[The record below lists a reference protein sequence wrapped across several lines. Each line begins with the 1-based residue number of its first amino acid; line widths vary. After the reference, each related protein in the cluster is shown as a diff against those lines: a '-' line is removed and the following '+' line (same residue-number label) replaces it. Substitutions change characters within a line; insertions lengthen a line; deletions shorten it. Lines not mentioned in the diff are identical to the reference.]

1 MRKPQVYSLALV
13 AAVAV
18 GLAACGDDS
27 SDFSA
32 RPEKLPDNAVL
43 SIDDLSNCTA
53 KKAGSLEFVKDTPY
67 VCVESGDKFRWE
79 KVSQTEDEPE
89 DFKVCN
95 QGREGQYALASKE
108 DILYTCSDEEWIPV
122 ESGDVSS
129 SSGKEANSSSSKP
142 KSSDSGKDVE
152 SSGSESSSSAKDASS
167 NSESSSSG
175 KSSSSGPSTSSGTF
189 EQSSS
194 SSVSSSS
201 AASSS
206 GTSSSEVRS
215 SSSIPSSFSV
225 GDDRSV
231 YDAKNNTLTDYR
243 DGQVYRTVT
252 IGEQTWMAE
261 NLNFAYLVASDS
273 LDSTSFCYNNDPSR
287 CSKYGR
293 LYIWS
298 AAMDSAAIFSDD
310 SKGCGYGTRCFL
322 TSTVRGACPKDWHL
336 STQSEWFK
344 LIALVGDESEAGR
357 LLKSTEGWFI
367 DKEGTDAY
375 EFSVLPAGR
384 SSMGVASRVAY
395 TERSSQAY
403 FWTATECGSGND
415 AYGISFYS
423 ADIVMKNY
431 SFFKYEGYSVR
442 CVKDVVPSSSSAT
455 PKSSSRMVIE
465 SSSSVNQAV
474 VDPSTV
480 VTGTMTDER
489 DGQTYGTVT
498 IGEQTW
504 MAENLKFSYK
514 ADPDSRD
521 SSNFCFSHSGDC
533 IKYGRYYTWA
543 SAMDS
548 AGVWSSDGKGCGI
561 KELCTPTLPVQGVCP
576 SGWHLP
582 SNYDWQVFLRAV
594 GGSPRKV
601 SVSLYWKSEF
611 GTNEYRFY
619 ARPGGLLSGDRTYMF
634 EGSGAYFW
642 SSAGFYLHIDVGNT
656 MFLYQSDG
664 KENVAYNVRCIKD

>member
-1 MRKPQVYSLALV
+1 MLADFRKLPVYFSFV
-13 AAVAV
+13 VMAAVAV

-27 SDFSA
+27 SDFS
-32 RPEKLPDNAVL
+32 PHPDAGDAVL
-43 SIDDLSNCTA
+43 SFDDLSNCTA
-53 KKAGSLEFVKDTPY
+53 KKAGALEFVKDTPY
-67 VCVESGDKFRWE
+67 VCVESDGKFRWE

-95 QGREGQYALASKE
+95 QKREGQYALSSSE
-108 DILYTCSDEEWIPV
+108 NILYVCSDEEWTPLIQIN
-122 ESGDVSS
+122 DDASS

-152 SSGSESSSSAKDASS
+152 SSSSESSSSAKDASS

-175 KSSSSGPSTSSGTF
+175 KSSSSGGT
-189 EQSSS
+189 S

-336 STQSEWFK
+336 STQREWFK

-357 LLKSTEGWFI
+357 LLKSTEGWFV

-465 SSSSVNQAV
+465 SSSSVNQAL

-504 MAENLKFSYK
+504 MAQNLKFAYMV
-514 ADPDSRD
+514 DTNPRD
-521 SSNFCFSHSGDC
+521 SSSLCYKNGLDKSCLD
-533 IKYGRYYTWA
+533 YGRYYTWA

>member
-1 MRKPQVYSLALV
+1 MRKLQVYSVAFV
-13 AAVAV
+13 AAL
-18 GLAACGDDS
+18 GLAACGDDD

-32 RPEKLPDNAVL
+32 LPEKQPDNSVS

-53 KKAGSLEFVKDTPY
+53 KKAGELEFVKDTPY
-67 VCVESGDKFRWE
+67 VCTESDGKYKWIQ
-79 KVSQTEDEPE
+79 VSQTEDEPE

-95 QGREGQYALASKE
+95 QKREGQYALASEE
-108 DILYTCSDEEWIPV
+108 DVLYACSDEEWIPV
-122 ESGDVSS
+122 
-129 SSGKEANSSSSKP
+129 
-142 KSSDSGKDVE
+142 
-152 SSGSESSSSAKDASS
+152 GSV
-167 NSESSSSG
+167 SSSSG
-175 KSSSSGPSTSSGTF
+175 KSSSSSKNSSESKSSDSGKDEKSSGG
-189 EQSSS
+189 ESSSSVSSSSAKSSSSGKSSSSVASSSSESKSSDSGKDAESS

-231 YDAKNNTLTDYR
+231 YDAQNNTLTDYR

-310 SKGCGYGTRCFL
+310 SKGCGNGKRCHL

-395 TERSSQAY
+395 TDRSSQAY
-403 FWTATECGSGND
+403 FWTATECGSGDD

-423 ADIVMKNY
+423 TDVVMKNY

-442 CVKDVVPSSSSAT
+442 CVKD
-455 PKSSSRMVIE
+455 
-465 SSSSVNQAV
+465 
-474 VDPSTV
+474 
-480 VTGTMTDER
+480 
-489 DGQTYGTVT
+489 
-498 IGEQTW
+498 
-504 MAENLKFSYK
+504 
-514 ADPDSRD
+514 
-521 SSNFCFSHSGDC
+521 
-533 IKYGRYYTWA
+533 
-543 SAMDS
+543 
-548 AGVWSSDGKGCGI
+548 
-561 KELCTPTLPVQGVCP
+561 
-576 SGWHLP
+576 
-582 SNYDWQVFLRAV
+582 
-594 GGSPRKV
+594 
-601 SVSLYWKSEF
+601 
-611 GTNEYRFY
+611 
-619 ARPGGLLSGDRTYMF
+619 
-634 EGSGAYFW
+634 
-642 SSAGFYLHIDVGNT
+642 
-656 MFLYQSDG
+656 
-664 KENVAYNVRCIKD
+664 

>member
-18 GLAACGDDS
+18 GLAGCGDDS

-43 SIDDLSNCTA
+43 SFDDLSNCTA
-53 KKAGSLEFVKDTPY
+53 KKAGALEFVKDTPY
-67 VCVESGDKFRWE
+67 VCVESDGKFKWE

-95 QGREGQYALASKE
+95 QNREGQYALASKE

-201 AASSS
+201 ATSSS

-293 LYIWS
+293 LYTWA
-298 AAMDSAAIFSDD
+298 AAMDSAAIFSDN
-310 SKGCGYGTRCFL
+310 SKGCGYGTRCYP
-322 TSTVRGACPKDWHL
+322 TYPVRGVCPKGWHL

-357 LLKSTEGWFI
+357 LLKSTESWRT
-367 DKEGTDAY
+367 DYAGTDAY

-395 TERSSQAY
+395 TDWFDQAY

-423 ADIVMKNY
+423 TDIVMKNY
-431 SFFKYEGYSVR
+431 LFFKYDGYSVR
-442 CVKDVVPSSSSAT
+442 CVKD
-455 PKSSSRMVIE
+455 
-465 SSSSVNQAV
+465 
-474 VDPSTV
+474 
-480 VTGTMTDER
+480 
-489 DGQTYGTVT
+489 
-498 IGEQTW
+498 
-504 MAENLKFSYK
+504 
-514 ADPDSRD
+514 
-521 SSNFCFSHSGDC
+521 
-533 IKYGRYYTWA
+533 
-543 SAMDS
+543 
-548 AGVWSSDGKGCGI
+548 
-561 KELCTPTLPVQGVCP
+561 
-576 SGWHLP
+576 
-582 SNYDWQVFLRAV
+582 
-594 GGSPRKV
+594 
-601 SVSLYWKSEF
+601 
-611 GTNEYRFY
+611 
-619 ARPGGLLSGDRTYMF
+619 
-634 EGSGAYFW
+634 
-642 SSAGFYLHIDVGNT
+642 
-656 MFLYQSDG
+656 
-664 KENVAYNVRCIKD
+664 

>member
-18 GLAACGDDS
+18 GLAGCGDDS

-95 QGREGQYALASKE
+95 QKREGQYALASKE

-129 SSGKEANSSSSKP
+129 SRGKEADSSSSKP

-152 SSGSESSSSAKDASS
+152 SSGSVSSSG
-167 NSESSSSG
+167 G

-215 SSSIPSSFSV
+215 SSSTPSSFSV

-252 IGEQTWMAE
+252 IGEQTWMAQ
-261 NLNFAYLVASDS
+261 NLNYAYLVASDS

-310 SKGCGYGTRCFL
+310 SKGCGNGKRCHL

-384 SSMGVASRVAY
+384 SSIGVASRVAY
-395 TERSSQAY
+395 ADRSSQAY

-423 ADIVMKNY
+423 TDVVMKNY

-480 VTGTMTDER
+480 VIGSMTDER

-521 SSNFCFSHSGDC
+521 SSSFCFSHSGDC

-619 ARPGGLLSGDRTYMF
+619 ARPGGFLSGDRTYMF
-634 EGSGAYFW
+634 ESSGAYFW
-642 SSAGFYLHIDVGNT
+642 SSAGLYLHIDVGNT

>member
-1 MRKPQVYSLALV
+1 MRKLQVYSVAFV
-13 AAVAV
+13 AAL
-18 GLAACGDDS
+18 GLAACGDDD

-32 RPEKLPDNAVL
+32 LPEKQPDNAL
-43 SIDDLSNCTA
+43 TSIDDLSNCTS
-53 KKAGSLEFVKDTPY
+53 KKEGDLEFVKDTPY
-67 VCVESGDKFRWE
+67 VCAESDGKYKWIQ
-79 KVSQTEDEPE
+79 VSQMEEEPE

-95 QGREGQYALASKE
+95 QNREGQYALASKE

-167 NSESSSSG
+167 SSVSSSSG
-175 KSSSSGPSTSSGTF
+175 KSSSSGPTTSSGTF

-206 GTSSSEVRS
+206 GTSSSEERS
-215 SSSIPSSFSV
+215 SSSIPSSFSE

-231 YDAKNNTLTDYR
+231 YDAQNNTLTDYR

-261 NLNFAYLVASDS
+261 NLNYAYLVASDS
-273 LDSTSFCYNNDPSR
+273 LDSISVCYKGDSSY
-287 CSKYGR
+287 CSWYGR
-293 LYIWS
+293 LYTWA
-298 AAMDSAAIFSDD
+298 AAMDSAAIFSDNG
-310 SKGCGYGTRCFL
+310 KGCGNGKRCYP
-322 TSTVRGACPKDWHL
+322 TYPVRGACPKDWHL
-336 STQSEWFK
+336 PTQYEWTR
-344 LIALVGDESEAGR
+344 LIEEVGDESEAGR
-357 LLKSTEGWFI
+357 LLKSTKSWFM
-367 DKEGTDAY
+367 DEEGTDAY
-375 EFSVLPAGR
+375 EFSVLPAGMWTPAGKQINGWYDNITR
-384 SSMGVASRVAY
+384 F
-395 TERSSQAY
+395 AY
-403 FWTATECGSGND
+403 FWTATERSSGDD
-415 AYGISFYS
+415 AYRISFYS
-423 ADIVMKNY
+423 ADIVMNNDF
-431 SFFKYEGYSVR
+431 FFKYQGYSVR
-442 CVKDVVPSSSSAT
+442 CVKDVPPSSSSAT

-480 VTGTMTDER
+480 VIGSMTDER

-521 SSNFCFSHSGDC
+521 SSSFCFSHSGDC

-619 ARPGGLLSGDRTYMF
+619 ARPGGFLSGDRTYMF
-634 EGSGAYFW
+634 ESSGAYFW

>member
-67 VCVESGDKFRWE
+67 VCVESGDKFRRE

-95 QGREGQYALASKE
+95 QKREGQYALASKE

-122 ESGDVSS
+122 GGVSS
-129 SSGKEANSSSSKP
+129 SSGKSTSSSEKAGSSSSA
-142 KSSDSGKDVE
+142 KSSDSGKDAK
-152 SSGSESSSSAKDASS
+152 SSSESSSSV
-167 NSESSSSG
+167 SSSSG
-175 KSSSSGPSTSSGTF
+175 KSSSSGGT
-189 EQSSS
+189 S

-201 AASSS
+201 
-206 GTSSSEVRS
+206 EVCS
-215 SSSIPSSFSV
+215 SSSVPSSFSV

-322 TSTVRGACPKDWHL
+322 TSIVRGACPKDWHL

-357 LLKSTEGWFI
+357 LLKSTESWFT
-367 DKEGTDAY
+367 DEKGTDAY
-375 EFSVLPAGR
+375 EFSVHPAGR

-395 TERSSQAY
+395 TDWFDQAY
-403 FWTATECGSGND
+403 FWTATERGSGND

-431 SFFKYEGYSVR
+431 FFFKYEGYSVR
-442 CVKDVVPSSSSAT
+442 CVKD
-455 PKSSSRMVIE
+455 
-465 SSSSVNQAV
+465 
-474 VDPSTV
+474 
-480 VTGTMTDER
+480 
-489 DGQTYGTVT
+489 
-498 IGEQTW
+498 
-504 MAENLKFSYK
+504 
-514 ADPDSRD
+514 
-521 SSNFCFSHSGDC
+521 
-533 IKYGRYYTWA
+533 
-543 SAMDS
+543 
-548 AGVWSSDGKGCGI
+548 
-561 KELCTPTLPVQGVCP
+561 
-576 SGWHLP
+576 
-582 SNYDWQVFLRAV
+582 
-594 GGSPRKV
+594 
-601 SVSLYWKSEF
+601 
-611 GTNEYRFY
+611 
-619 ARPGGLLSGDRTYMF
+619 
-634 EGSGAYFW
+634 
-642 SSAGFYLHIDVGNT
+642 
-656 MFLYQSDG
+656 
-664 KENVAYNVRCIKD
+664 

>member
-1 MRKPQVYSLALV
+1 MRKLQVYSVAFV
-13 AAVAV
+13 AAL
-18 GLAACGDDS
+18 GLAACGDDD

-32 RPEKLPDNAVL
+32 LPEKQPDNAVS
-43 SIDDLSNCTA
+43 SIDDLSNCTS
-53 KKAGSLEFVKDTPY
+53 KKEGNLEFVKDTPY
-67 VCVESGDKFRWE
+67 VCAESDGKYKWIQ
-79 KVSQTEDEPE
+79 VSQTEDEPE

-95 QGREGQYALASKE
+95 QNREGQYALASKE

-129 SSGKEANSSSSKP
+129 SSGKETGSSSSKS
-142 KSSDSGKDVE
+142 KSSDSGKDKG
-152 SSGSESSSSAKDASS
+152 SSGKGSSSSDKGSS
-167 NSESSSSG
+167 SGKGASSSSG
-175 KSSSSGPSTSSGTF
+175 KEVGSSSSESKSSDSGKDA
-189 EQSSS
+189 E
-194 SSVSSSS
+194 SSSS

-261 NLNFAYLVASDS
+261 NLNYAYLVASDS

-310 SKGCGYGTRCFL
+310 SKGCGNGKRCHL

-357 LLKSTEGWFI
+357 LLKSTEGWFM
-367 DKEGTDAY
+367 DEEGTDAY

-384 SSMGVASRVAY
+384 SSIGVASRVAY
-395 TERSSQAY
+395 AERSSQAY
-403 FWTATECGSGND
+403 FWTATECGSGDD

-423 ADIVMKNY
+423 TDIVMKNY

-442 CVKDVVPSSSSAT
+442 CVKD
-455 PKSSSRMVIE
+455 
-465 SSSSVNQAV
+465 
-474 VDPSTV
+474 
-480 VTGTMTDER
+480 
-489 DGQTYGTVT
+489 
-498 IGEQTW
+498 
-504 MAENLKFSYK
+504 
-514 ADPDSRD
+514 
-521 SSNFCFSHSGDC
+521 
-533 IKYGRYYTWA
+533 
-543 SAMDS
+543 
-548 AGVWSSDGKGCGI
+548 
-561 KELCTPTLPVQGVCP
+561 
-576 SGWHLP
+576 
-582 SNYDWQVFLRAV
+582 
-594 GGSPRKV
+594 
-601 SVSLYWKSEF
+601 
-611 GTNEYRFY
+611 
-619 ARPGGLLSGDRTYMF
+619 
-634 EGSGAYFW
+634 
-642 SSAGFYLHIDVGNT
+642 
-656 MFLYQSDG
+656 
-664 KENVAYNVRCIKD
+664 